1 MIRAVLYGGKT
12 GYTGFRAAG
21 HSGYDEYG
29 RDVVC
34 AAVSVLGCTCVNALE
49 NLHGVLVRMREN
61 DDGILD
67 FDLPVLPEDRRDGAQ
82 LLMGA
87 LAQGLRDVQEQYP
100 KYLRL
105 EIKERREN
113 V

>member
-1 MIRAVLYGGKT
+1 MIRAVLYGREG

-21 HSGYDEYG
+21 HSGFDDSG
-29 RDVVC
+29 RDIVC

-49 NLHGVLVRMREN
+49 SLLGVLVRMRKN

-67 FDLPVLPEDRRDGAQ
+67 FDLPDLPADRRKDAQ

-100 KYLRL
+100 KNVRL
-105 EIKERREN
+105 EIKERREKI
-113 V
+113 